1 MISRTEFAQYLT
13 FSLHPYA
20 CRVCNELIILLCV
33 RPTGEQTSMQNFKD
47 SFISK
52 TPSEKRKAVTCEI
65 VRQEKAQRGIL
76 HTTYFSICLSRTKL
90 KSLLPFTVSLRNPI
104 SSWLGKS
111 VWHQTQARKSLNS
124 NINCDFVSPLPSG
137 IPGWLVQPQHTPGA
151 RFREMFSVTEH
162 GSTEDTRYSL
172 QRWTAPW
179 QNEWR
184 AQWSSLLVALGG
196 TPPSWLTAMCLV

>member
-90 KSLLPFTVSLRNPI
+90 KSLLPFTVSLRNPV

-111 VWHQTQARKSLNS
+111 VWHQDTGQEKPRQQHQPWL
-124 NINCDFVSPLPSG
+124 CFPSPFRNP
-137 IPGWLVQPQHTPGA
+137 WLV
-151 RFREMFSVTEH
+151 
-162 GSTEDTRYSL
+162 GSASTHSWS
-172 QRWTAPW
+172 QRPHH
-179 QNEWR
+179 QI
-184 AQWSSLLVALGG
+184 
-196 TPPSWLTAMCLV
+196 